1 MYNDAKKLLE
11 DGQFVEKYG
20 FLEKVLNNSKNTELL
35 YSILWHAGSDSCEDL
50 LQYCEFAGEVKN
62 CADLFMILPTSSGPC
77 CTFNTNPTMYKDSPF
92 NKVHTK
98 NTILQQIIPDFGKL
112 FQVVKNISKTKAMN
126 ITSTAG
132 IESGLTLIVDMRN
145 HQIEEGTISS
155 IHNGFKI
162 GIFPQV

>member
-50 LQYCEFAGEVKN
+50 LQYCEFAGEERN

-92 NKVHTK
+92 NKVQR
-98 NTILQQIIPDFGKL
+98 IQSCSKL
-112 FQVVKNISKTKAMN
+112 FSILAKNFRWSKTYLRPK
-126 ITSTAG
+126 
-132 IESGLTLIVDMRN
+132 
-145 HQIEEGTISS
+145 Q
-155 IHNGFKI
+155 
-162 GIFPQV
+162 